1 MACAAVCGRVR
12 LCEAL
17 ERVTAEA
24 HDAPVFLGFAADAFV
39 DGDGGGVPG
48 EDVPFEAVAAFLYGD
63 LGYGLEEGFAY
74 AVAAQGGGDVDVF
87 EADAVVA

>member
-1 MACAAVCGRVR
+1 MAALR
-12 LCEAL
+12 LCEVL
-17 ERVTAEA
+17 ERVAAEA

-48 EDVPFEAVAAFLYGD
+48 EDVPFEAVAAFVHGD
-63 LGYGLEEGFAY
+63 ASYGLEEGFADS
-74 AVAAQGGGDVDVF
+74 VAAERWRDVDVF